1 MPLKLIITRPAYE
14 DMQNIFEYIAQDNK
28 VAAKKLLEIF
38 KDKFNSITKFPRI
51 GYKPEFTKRDIRIC
65 IVAKHYQIVYS
76 IINKKIYIQRVL
88 TGYQD
93 ICNL

>member
-28 VAAKKLLEIF
+28 IAAKKLLEIF
-38 KDKFNSITKFPRI
+38 KDKFNNITKFPKI
-51 GYKPEFTKRDIRIC
+51 GYKPKFSKRNIRIC

-76 IINKKIYIQRVL
+76 KINEKIFIQRVL

-93 ICNL
+93 ICDL